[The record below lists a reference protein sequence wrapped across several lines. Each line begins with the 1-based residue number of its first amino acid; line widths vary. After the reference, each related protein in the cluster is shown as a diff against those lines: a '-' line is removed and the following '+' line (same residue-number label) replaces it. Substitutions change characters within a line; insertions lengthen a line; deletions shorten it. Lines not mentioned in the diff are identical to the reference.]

1 MKSEIYHAIASINRS
16 FDVTLESLTIL
27 KNEGVV
33 NADYVQQQT
42 EITQEIRAAINQLV
56 LSNLEEREDE
66 DRDHWGKMRIARKRD

>member
-1 MKSEIYHAIASINRS
+1 MKSEIYNAIASINRS

>member
-1 MKSEIYHAIASINRS
+1 MKSEIYNAIASINRS

-42 EITQEIRAAINQLV
+42 EITQEIRAAIDQLV